1 MKYYVV
7 DAFAD
12 KLFAGNPAGVCLPDI
27 ALSEAQMQSI
37 AFENNLAE
45 TAFLIER
52 DGYYDLRW
60 FAPETEIDLCGH
72 ATLASAFVLMSTV
85 HTDLNDVVFHTQS
98 GVLNVSRDGEIYTLD
113 FPSRLPVACAMPEAL
128 QEALGARV
136 LETYKSRDLLAVL
149 ESEDAIAA
157 LKPDFSKLSAF
168 KDTFAVIVTAKSREY
183 DFVSRFFA
191 PGAGIN
197 EDPVTGSSHCTLIP
211 YWSKRLGKKR
221 MAAAQLSLRGGV
233 LYCKDEGER
242 VNIGGKAVLYMSGEI
257 CL

>member
-168 KDTFAVIVTAKSREY
+168 KDTVAVIVTAKSREY